1 MEDFIK
7 KLRKVIFNSK
17 KLVAFT
23 GAGVSSESG
32 IPTYRG
38 TGGLW
43 NKYDPS
49 KYASYNYFLE
59 DPSYYWQFFRDV
71 RYPLLKPAKPNAAH
85 YVLVELEKRGILNQL
100 ITQNIDGL
108 HQMAGQTNVCELHG
122 NTRQIKCMDCKN
134 KFTMDEIFQQIKKE
148 VPPHCSCG
156 GLLRPDVVLFG
167 ESLPQEALK
176 KAWHAAQTCD
186 TFLVVGSSLLVYPAA
201 QIPLIAKEN
210 NAVLVIIN
218 IDETPLDHKAD
229 LVIQKSASGVLSGI
243 IREAKS

>member
-1 MEDFIK
+1 MEDTIK
-7 KLRKVIFNSK
+7 KLKKAVFNSK

-23 GAGVSSESG
+23 GAGLSAESG

-49 KYASYNYFLE
+49 KYANYNYFLE

-71 RYPLLKPAKPNAAH
+71 RYPSLKPAKPNAAH
-85 YVLVELEKRGILNQL
+85 YVLVELEKQGTLSHV

-108 HQMAGQTNVCELHG
+108 HQMAGQSNVCELHG
-122 NTRQIKCMDCKN
+122 NTRQIKCMDCKK
-134 KFTMDEIFQQIKKE
+134 KFPMDEIFQQIKKE
-148 VPPHCSCG
+148 LPPHCSCG

-176 KAWHAAQTCD
+176 KAWHAAQACD

-210 NAVLVIIN
+210 NAALVIIN

-229 LVIQKSASGVLSGI
+229 LVIHKSASVVLSGI
-243 IREAKS
+243 IREDNG